1 MFERSMALFENN
13 HPRNVNDECVY
24 AYALAKVGR
33 MKEAKEIFTK
43 LDGQGFGTI
52 PVYRYC
58 LSQVM
63 RLEGDNSGAYTLLLE
78 SLRGYD
84 SKTMQIQ
91 SQSSALAQRNYYR
104 LLSSER
110 EQSMLIQRFWT
121 EIVVFISII
130 MIVII
135 AILLYK
141 RYLKAE
147 RERIKLV
154 LLNEI
159 SENKLAESD
168 KSKEKMLKD
177 ISVIQ
182 TDYLKLYKSQCRWM
196 SEFAEILCDSK
207 RKIQIKTIRGI
218 WKDI

>member
-1 MFERSMALFENN
+1 MFERSMALFEDN

-91 SQSSALAQRNYYR
+91 SQSSALAQRNYY
-104 LLSSER
+104 SS
-110 EQSMLIQRFWT
+110 F
-121 EIVVFISII
+121 
-130 MIVII
+130 
-135 AILLYK
+135 A
-141 RYLKAE
+141 
-147 RERIKLV
+147 
-154 LLNEI
+154 
-159 SENKLAESD
+159 SD
-168 KSKEKMLKD
+168 LGRRPGE
-177 ISVIQ
+177 V
-182 TDYLKLYKSQCRWM
+182 
-196 SEFAEILCDSK
+196 
-207 RKIQIKTIRGI
+207 
-218 WKDI
+218 

>member
-1 MFERSMALFENN
+1 
-13 HPRNVNDECVY
+13 
-24 AYALAKVGR
+24 
-33 MKEAKEIFTK
+33 
-43 LDGQGFGTI
+43 
-52 PVYRYC
+52 
-58 LSQVM
+58 M

-121 EIVVFISII
+121 AIVVFISII

-135 AILLYK
+135 SILLYK

-182 TDYLKLYKSQCRWM
+182 PDYLKLY
-196 SEFAEILCDSK
+196 
-207 RKIQIKTIRGI
+207 
-218 WKDI
+218 

>member
-1 MFERSMALFENN
+1 
-13 HPRNVNDECVY
+13 
-24 AYALAKVGR
+24 
-33 MKEAKEIFTK
+33 
-43 LDGQGFGTI
+43 
-52 PVYRYC
+52 
-58 LSQVM
+58 
-63 RLEGDNSGAYTLLLE
+63 
-78 SLRGYD
+78 
-84 SKTMQIQ
+84 MQIQ

-121 EIVVFISII
+121 AIVVFISII

-135 AILLYK
+135 SILLYK

-154 LLNEI
+154 LLNET

-207 RKIQIKTIRGI
+207 RKIQNQDNQRYMEGYIE
-218 WKDI
+218 